1 VRRYGSRMR
10 TRTWPLVLVATLVIG
25 LAVTTS
31 PASAAASGP
40 APGRAMW
47 VWDRPPVD
55 ELVGFASEQGVR
67 ELFVS
72 APNALAGSPDLGWY
86 RQLRAAT
93 RDAGVRVQALGS
105 ETTWIDNRKAALAWQ
120 SSALST
126 GLFDGV
132 HYDVE
137 PWIHPR
143 WAADRTAVARSY
155 LALLDDLARATALP
169 VEVDLAFWLDE
180 VKVNGQRLDVAA
192 IARVDAVSVLTYRT
206 RATGPDS
213 ITALGA
219 KALDAGARAGK
230 PVRLSVETRYLGDDA
245 VAAKQSFH
253 GRTRTELERVLAE
266 VDAAEASSASYRG
279 MAVHDRTGW
288 VDLAP

>member
-1 VRRYGSRMR
+1 
-10 TRTWPLVLVATLVIG
+10 VLVATLVIG
-25 LAVTTS
+25 LSATAS
-31 PASAAASGP
+31 PASAASARP

-55 ELVGFASEQGVR
+55 ELVGFASEQGVG

-72 APNALAGSPDLGWY
+72 APNALASSPDLGWY
-86 RQLRAAT
+86 RDLRTATRAA
-93 RDAGVRVQALGS
+93 GIRVQALGS
-105 ETTWIDNRKAALAWQ
+105 ETTWIDRPKAALAWQ

-143 WAADRTAVARSY
+143 WGADRTGVARSY

-169 VEVDLAFWLDE
+169 VEADLAFWLDE

-206 RATGPDS
+206 IATGPDS

-230 PVRLSVETRYLGDDA
+230 PVRLSVETRHLGDDP
-245 VAAKQSFH
+245 VSAKQSFYGH
-253 GRTRTELERVLAE
+253 TRTELDRVLDE

-279 MAVHDRTGW
+279 MAAHDRTGW
-288 VDLAP
+288 VELAP